1 MNPTPTP
8 EAVALAA
15 ARYAVAEFTSMHSWL
30 SYEDELAAEWM
41 ENSTFRCTVAYATD
55 RVIALLPRNR
65 QMQSIAGAYP
75 KWVDGV
81 AAVIGRVVGE
91 WVGGR
96 TTVDQE
102 LATW

>member
-1 MNPTPTP
+1 VNPTPTP

-15 ARYAVAEFTSMHSWL
+15 ARYAAAEFTPMRSWL

-41 ENSTFRCTVAYATD
+41 KDVTFRCTVAYATS
-55 RVIALLPRNR
+55 RVMAMLSHNR

-75 KWVDGV
+75 KWVDGI

-91 WVGGR
+91 WTGGG